1 MWQLFVHSSNAST
14 DRLSQTELTC
24 TDGDRLHK
32 LFPPGVCADNQ
43 RQVGLLNELV
53 NSALPITSTT
63 HFISKQLN
71 PRIGDKSHSG
81 EIELVSHALCSWR
94 EEEKSLKNEL
104 IRGPS
109 KILVY
114 LSGGRFWLKS
124 AAGRWDGSKKMLL
137 RCLIGSVR
145 RKTISGHLIQFWQ
158 LQCLKKGFAR
168 SFVFQIIKHNV
179 T

>member
-1 MWQLFVHSSNAST
+1 MRQLFVHSSNAST

-24 TDGDRLHK
+24 TDSDRLHK

-81 EIELVSHALCSWR
+81 EIELVSHALCS
-94 EEEKSLKNEL
+94 
-104 IRGPS
+104 
-109 KILVY
+109 
-114 LSGGRFWLKS
+114 
-124 AAGRWDGSKKMLL
+124 
-137 RCLIGSVR
+137 
-145 RKTISGHLIQFWQ
+145 
-158 LQCLKKGFAR
+158 
-168 SFVFQIIKHNV
+168 
-179 T
+179 